1 MRRNEAE
8 PEARGMT
15 TFRPMRHALLFL
27 VMTALPVM
35 AKDKGMSYAHA
46 LQPNRGYGSEASAA
60 SLGELRQ
67 LGVDSVALMPF
78 GFQRGERDTEILW
91 VGNRGGRGGG
101 IGETDEAMRAGA
113 RQARAVGMR
122 VMLKPHLWLRQP
134 QWPGSIDHATDAEWE
149 AWFAAYT
156 PFALHYA
163 ALAEEIH
170 AETFCIGNELTHSV
184 KQEKRWRMLIAETR
198 KLYHGRLTYGANLD
212 EVYDVPFWDALDVIG
227 ISAYFPLS
235 QEDSPSEAALEKGW
249 APIVAKLGKLSARL
263 RRPVLFTELGYSSR
277 DGAAAEPWKERG
289 SRLNTEVQAAAY
301 DAFFHA
307 VWPQRWFAGV
317 YFWKWES
324 YPEHDDGT
332 HIAYSIEHKPA
343 AEVVRRYFEGLGPR

>member
-1 MRRNEAE
+1 MRRNGAWGG
-8 PEARGMT
+8 ARLTMNGA
-15 TFRPMRHALLFL
+15 RRYALLL
-27 VMTALPVM
+27 LALLMAAPAM

-60 SLGELRQ
+60 SLAELKQ
-67 LGVDSVALMPF
+67 LGVDAVSLTPF

-101 IGETDEAMRAGA
+101 IGETDEVMRAGA
-113 RQARAVGMR
+113 RQARAAGMR

-156 PFALHYA
+156 PFVLHYA
-163 ALAEEIH
+163 QLAEELH

-184 KQEKRWRMLIAETR
+184 KQEKLWRRLIAETR
-198 KLYHGRLTYGANLD
+198 TIYHGRLTYGANLD
-212 EVYDVPFWDALDVIG
+212 EVYEVPFWDALDAIG

-235 QEDSPSEAALEKGW
+235 TEDSPSEAALEKGW
-249 APIVAKLGKLSARL
+249 APIVVRLGKLSARVK
-263 RRPVLFTELGYSSR
+263 RPVLFTELGYASR

-301 DAFFHA
+301 EAFFRA
-307 VWPQRWFAGV
+307 VWPQRWFGGV

-343 AEVVRRYFEGLGPR
+343 AEVVRRYFKGPR